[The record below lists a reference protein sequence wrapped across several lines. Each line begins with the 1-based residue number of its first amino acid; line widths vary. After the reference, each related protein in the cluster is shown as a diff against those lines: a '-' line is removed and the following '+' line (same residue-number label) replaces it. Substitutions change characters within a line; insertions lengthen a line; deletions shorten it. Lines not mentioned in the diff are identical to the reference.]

1 MTPQIEELTYE
12 AWGLAPSRLVAGT
25 LPEMPSSRVVPSSSL
40 TQRDVLA
47 DYGAHLRSLVD
58 LTAIRPLKVV

>member
-25 LPEMPSSRVVPSSSL
+25 LPEMPSSRVVGGSPAAPPPHPGPP
-40 TQRDVLA
+40 QPHPDVPP
-47 DYGAHLRSLVD
+47 GQG
-58 LTAIRPLKVV
+58 PP